1 MLSKIQKNIIIR
13 ALRIRRQNGEDP
25 AEAVKDYA
33 RLTEEERAEVLAAV
47 EP

>member
-25 AEAVKDYA
+25 AVAVKDYP
-33 RLTEEERAEVLAAV
+33 RLTEEEQAEVLAAV